1 MATQLAAI
9 VADPAIV
16 ANTTDVELV
25 SRTRLALRWWCRGML
40 HDVAPV
46 HHEQVAAKPGLIDL
60 ARHPLG
66 VLQRLLSHDPDPV
79 ALRKVNVDPDAAD
92 RAHAQWR
99 KLLNAVEFTMYE
111 WDIADSASKTSI
123 ERSRATVAD
132 VAAVAEAAAVL
143 DQHLPA
149 GSPSTS
155 SPPGHSSRDCYE
167 IGVAAQHVQRLAAA
181 EALPPV
187 PPLRPAPHRLRPVRV
202 RRVADVPA
210 ALANLATLITAATH
224 LGPGTVGALATGHAR
239 ALDTLATLLTAT
251 GPAAE
256 RAARHRVAAHLR
268 QLGDALVDIGA
279 AARRLRSIDADDPR
293 PGLQMFEL
301 QAGLR
306 HIAGHPTLQ
315 TTDAAQKA
323 LFVAIQTARMV
334 PTALAASTEA
344 HVRDRRWLQP
354 AQSEQLRWV
363 QIDLDPSVLAA
374 ARLAANQSHVPG
386 EALPVA
392 RRAVTA
398 YQRPSQALAPL
409 LDTHRRQAALAPQPN
424 DSLAFG

>member
-1 MATQLAAI
+1 
-9 VADPAIV
+9 
-16 ANTTDVELV
+16 
-25 SRTRLALRWWCRGML
+25 
-40 HDVAPV
+40 
-46 HHEQVAAKPGLIDL
+46 
-60 ARHPLG
+60 
-66 VLQRLLSHDPDPV
+66 
-79 ALRKVNVDPDAAD
+79 
-92 RAHAQWR
+92 
-99 KLLNAVEFTMYE
+99 
-111 WDIADSASKTSI
+111 
-123 ERSRATVAD
+123 
-132 VAAVAEAAAVL
+132 
-143 DQHLPA
+143 
-149 GSPSTS
+149 
-155 SPPGHSSRDCYE
+155 
-167 IGVAAQHVQRLAAA
+167 
-181 EALPPV
+181 
-187 PPLRPAPHRLRPVRV
+187 VRV

-224 LGPGTVGALATGHAR
+224 LGPGTVGALAAGHAR
-239 ALDTLATLLTAT
+239 ALETLATLLTAT

-293 PGLQMFEL
+293 PGLQMFEV

-315 TTDAAQKA
+315 ATNAAQKA
-323 LFVAIQTARMV
+323 LFVAIQIARTV

-344 HVRDRRWLQP
+344 HVRHRRWLQP

-374 ARLAANQSHVPG
+374 ARLAANQSRALG

-398 YQRPSQALAPL
+398 YQRPSQALAPM
-409 LDTHRRQAALAPQPN
+409 LDTHRRRTALAPQPN